1 MSHEVWE
8 HQTTRFFGG
17 AITNIPCQ
25 KHVRQV
31 CQTMDYGQ
39 IIDSTCLDGHPSFY
53 RLCSATIVMSD
64 RLISGGTRSILIW
77 ILWILSEIPEM
88 SQKSQLTQLID
99 GTHPTISRVST
110 IPSG

>member
-1 MSHEVWE
+1 
-8 HQTTRFFGG
+8 
-17 AITNIPCQ
+17 
-25 KHVRQV
+25 
-31 CQTMDYGQ
+31 MDCGQ

-77 ILWILSEIPEM
+77 ILWIFSEIPEI

-99 GTHPTISRVST
+99 GTHRTISRVST
-110 IPSG
+110 IPSGLNLMISRSQKPVIDGLPHDLPSVNLT